1 MKYRVDVADRRTGK
15 SDAVEVWA
23 PTLDEAGKIANAQ
36 GWLVERV
43 TPIEF
48 SDGGTGVWAAL
59 FPPLGF
65 LIGAIRLG
73 NRDASGH
80 GVIGVSLFASFA
92 WCFVGLLLAMAR
104 AGHG

>member
-1 MKYRVDVADRRTGK
+1 MKYRVDVANKATGK
-15 SDAVEVWA
+15 TDTIEVVA
-23 PTLDEAGKIANAQ
+23 PTMAEAGNVANAR
-36 GWLVERV
+36 GWLVQRV
-43 TPIEF
+43 VPIEF
-48 SDGGTGVWAAL
+48 SDGGTGVWAVL

-104 AGHG
+104 AG